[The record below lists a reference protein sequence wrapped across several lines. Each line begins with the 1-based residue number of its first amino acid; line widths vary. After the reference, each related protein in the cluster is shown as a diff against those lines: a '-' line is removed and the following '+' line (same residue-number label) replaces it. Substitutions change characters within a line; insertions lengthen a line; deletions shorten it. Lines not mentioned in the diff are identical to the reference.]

1 MKSRRR
7 YIAAVA
13 LAALIV
19 GAAAYFFVLQQG
31 PSCSQP
37 LGGKKVLKSQLS
49 SVSFGAVTKFKLPS
63 PDRNPNGVIVAPD
76 GSVWF
81 GEQTLPGVGHIFANE
96 NGTAT
101 LVEYVW
107 PFSYPTQPASGPGC
121 PPKTEI
127 WGITLW
133 NGEVWAADPVGNQ
146 LVGLNPSTET
156 FHTIKLPKNNSYPY
170 SLTVGP
176 ENSLWFTEL
185 FTSTIGKVSED
196 GTLHEYPLPGGD
208 RSVPSEIVFVNRT
221 LGYYSDAG
229 QAGASNGGVYSFNP
243 DHFSPDLVTGGR
255 RLNLP
260 TSLAL
265 SHGGVWLALHGS
277 SQIAFYDF
285 THRAWKSYPTS
296 TATYVDGTVA
306 SLPYFVRSNGST
318 TWFNQHY
325 GNKIAFINP
334 QENQL
339 TEYSLSNPPA
349 TKGSEIGN
357 ALTFALGS
365 GKAWFTEWTA
375 NYVGVVDMGY
385 RPTFTVSTDEDTLS
399 LRPGGSRDVAVTL
412 SGQTAHSLALKFS
425 DSETSTGTPKNLK
438 IFADEQTIPS
448 LNGEERLTVQIQAG
462 TQLTAGRYT
471 IAITVS
477 DGLVSRST
485 YIELSVT

>member
-31 PSCSQP
+31 PSCSEP
-37 LGGKKVLKSQLS
+37 LAGKKILKSQLS

-63 PDRNPNGVIVAPD
+63 PDRNPNGVVVAPD

-107 PFSYPTQPASGPGC
+107 PFSYPTQRASGPGC

-133 NGEVWAADPVGNQ
+133 NGMVWAADPVGNQ

-196 GTLHEYPLPGGD
+196 GALHEYP
-208 RSVPSEIVFVNRT
+208 
-221 LGYYSDAG
+221 
-229 QAGASNGGVYSFNP
+229 
-243 DHFSPDLVTGGR
+243 
-255 RLNLP
+255 
-260 TSLAL
+260 
-265 SHGGVWLALHGS
+265 
-277 SQIAFYDF
+277 
-285 THRAWKSYPTS
+285 
-296 TATYVDGTVA
+296 
-306 SLPYFVRSNGST
+306 
-318 TWFNQHY
+318 
-325 GNKIAFINP
+325 
-334 QENQL
+334 
-339 TEYSLSNPPA
+339 
-349 TKGSEIGN
+349 
-357 ALTFALGS
+357 
-365 GKAWFTEWTA
+365 
-375 NYVGVVDMGY
+375 
-385 RPTFTVSTDEDTLS
+385 
-399 LRPGGSRDVAVTL
+399 
-412 SGQTAHSLALKFS
+412 
-425 DSETSTGTPKNLK
+425 
-438 IFADEQTIPS
+438 
-448 LNGEERLTVQIQAG
+448 
-462 TQLTAGRYT
+462 
-471 IAITVS
+471 
-477 DGLVSRST
+477 
-485 YIELSVT
+485 